1 MCGRPV
7 FLTQLICTKLFI
19 FEDKAIIL
27 AILKSEWRFF
37 KRFNS
42 FFKFLIVEKS
52 LKTFVSSVVVN
63 DSLSP
68 FK

>member
-19 FEDKAIIL
+19 FEEKAIIL

-52 LKTFVSSVVVN
+52 L
-63 DSLSP
+63 
-68 FK
+68 